1 MSPAIASVWS
11 EVVTWLF
18 VIANGG
24 RIVAYLPQII
34 AAWSCP
40 RGARSVSILTWSYF
54 AMAHLTAVLYA
65 VFILQDLRSIW
76 IFGGNL
82 SVTAAL
88 VALLL
93 WKRIQYRRGQL
104 KAPPTLTEAANAPSF
119 TCRADAAAASTDLI
133 VSIPLK
139 GEIA

>member
-1 MSPAIASVWS
+1 MSSADATAWS

-54 AMAHLTAVLYA
+54 AFAHLTAVLYA

-82 SVTAAL
+82 SVTAGL
-88 VALLL
+88 VTLLL
-93 WKRIQYRRGQL
+93 WKRVQYRRGQL
-104 KAPPTLTEAANAPSF
+104 KAQLAMTEAANAPAF
-119 TCRADAAAASTDLI
+119 ACDTDAASTSTDL
-133 VSIPLK
+133 SLSSPLK